1 MKNMKTKIL
10 FLMVIGVLFSC
21 SNSDGNESQII
32 DMRINHFQNTGIAVG
47 PVLTLLVQEGNN
59 IGTNSWTKFYSNI
72 EGFAYEPGKIYNLS
86 VKVEPIE
93 NPPADGS
100 SLKYT
105 LVEVKSIQQ
114 VDNETLFDIDLK
126 INGENFITTDSG
138 LKLLNQINIDCKN
151 ICNDLETTIQ
161 NQDFVIG
168 TFKRISD
175 NEIQLVEVK

>member
-1 MKNMKTKIL
+1 
-10 FLMVIGVLFSC
+10 
-21 SNSDGNESQII
+21 
-32 DMRINHFQNTGIAVG
+32 
-47 PVLTLLVQEGNN
+47 
-59 IGTNSWTKFYSNI
+59 
-72 EGFAYEPGKIYNLS
+72 
-86 VKVEPIE
+86 
-93 NPPADGS
+93 
-100 SLKYT
+100 
-105 LVEVKSIQQ
+105 VEVKSIQQ

-151 ICNDLETTIQ
+151 ICNNLETTIQ